1 MINPDSIGRSF
12 AASEAVTISQS
23 EIDAFAAAIGE
34 TDTSIAPP
42 TFAIRIS
49 LEQSQ
54 AFLTSAEVGV
64 NWDRIVHCDQQFQIK
79 RPLKAG
85 DQVSCTSVIEN
96 YKQMAGNEF
105 ITARSDLS
113 VNGELA
119 VSAWSTLVVR
129 A

>member
-23 EIDAFAAAIGE
+23 QIDAFAAAIGE
-34 TDTSIAPP
+34 SDTSIAPP

-54 AFLTSAEVGV
+54 NFLTSSEVGV
-64 NWDRIVHCDQQFQIK
+64 KWDRIVHGDQKFEIK
-79 RPLKAG
+79 KPLKAG
-85 DQVSCTSVIEN
+85 DQVMCTSVIEN

-105 ITARSDLS
+105 ITARSDLA

>member
-12 AASEAVTISQS
+12 AANEAVTITQSQ
-23 EIDAFAAAIGE
+23 IDAFAAAIGE
-34 TDTSIAPP
+34 SDTSIAPP

-54 AFLTSAEVGV
+54 NFLTSSEVGV
-64 NWDRIVHCDQQFQIK
+64 KWDRIVHGDQKFEIK
-79 RPLKAG
+79 KPLKAG
-85 DQVSCTSVIEN
+85 DQVLCTSVIEN

-105 ITARSDLS
+105 ITARSDLA

>member
-23 EIDAFAAAIGE
+23 QIDAFAAAIGE
-34 TDTSIAPP
+34 SDTSIAPP

-54 AFLTSAEVGV
+54 NFLTSSEVGV
-64 NWDRIVHCDQQFQIK
+64 KWDRIVHGDQKFEIK
-79 RPLKAG
+79 KPLKAG
-85 DQVSCTSVIEN
+85 DQVMCTSVIEN

-105 ITARSDLS
+105 ITARSDLAVS
-113 VNGELA
+113 GELA

>member
-23 EIDAFAAAIGE
+23 QIDAFAAAIGE
-34 TDTSIAPP
+34 SDTSIAPP

-54 AFLTSAEVGV
+54 NFLTSTEVGV
-64 NWDRIVHCDQQFQIK
+64 KWDRIVHGDQKFEIK
-79 RPLKAG
+79 KPLKAG
-85 DQVSCTSVIEN
+85 DQVLCTSVIEN

-105 ITARSDLS
+105 ITARSDLA

>member
-12 AASEAVTISQS
+12 AANEAVTISQS
-23 EIDAFAAAIGE
+23 QIDAFAAAIGE
-34 TDTSIAPP
+34 IDTSIAPP

-54 AFLTSAEVGV
+54 NFLTSSEVGV
-64 NWDRIVHCDQQFQIK
+64 KWDRIVHGDQKFEIK
-79 RPLKAG
+79 KPLKAG
-85 DQVSCTSVIEN
+85 DKVMCTSVIEN

-113 VNGELA
+113 VNGRSEEHTSELQ
-119 VSAWSTLVVR
+119 VT
-129 A
+129 